1 MSFTAKR
8 AAMWDGDAPAAQ
20 YHRCMWTVHAALLSP
35 LLVTVVLAIGE
46 RSASMQT
53 PPARAAQTAQTSVD
67 AFPDGTGKTALLRV
81 CSNCHGP
88 DTVVQTL
95 RTRQEWS
102 DVVDQMSRF
111 GAEASDQEF
120 NQILDYLVTFY
131 SPIRVNKATAKEL
144 ENALDV
150 SESVAEAIVTY
161 RQTKGPFKA
170 IDDLKLVPG
179 LEPEKID
186 ARKARLMFVT

>member
-1 MSFTAKR
+1 MRNVGAR
-8 AAMWDGDAPAAQ
+8 
-20 YHRCMWTVHAALLSP
+20 LLSP
-35 LLVTVVLAIGE
+35 LVVVSVVCAGGLA
-46 RSASMQT
+46 ASTQT
-53 PPARAAQTAQTSVD
+53 PPGQTAPSAQTTAEM
-67 AFPDGTGKTALLRV
+67 FPEGTGKAALLRV
-81 CSNCHGP
+81 CSNCHGA

-111 GAEASDQEF
+111 GAEANDSEF
-120 NQILDYLVTFY
+120 TQILDYLVKFY

-144 ENALDV
+144 ENVLDV
-150 SESVAEAIVTY
+150 SASVAEAIVTY
-161 RQTKGPFKA
+161 RQDKGPFKA

-186 ARKARLMFVT
+186 ARKARLTFGG